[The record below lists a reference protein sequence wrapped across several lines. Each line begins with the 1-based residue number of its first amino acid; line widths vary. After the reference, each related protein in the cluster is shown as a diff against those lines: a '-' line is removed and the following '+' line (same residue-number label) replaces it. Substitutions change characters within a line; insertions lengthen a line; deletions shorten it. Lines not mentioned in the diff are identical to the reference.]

1 MKDKT
6 ILITGGSGFL
16 GKALINRIYKQ
27 NKIVVL
33 SRSEMNLI
41 ALKQEFPSIHIV
53 PGNVADSWVVRKA
66 LQDVNGVF
74 HLAGFKHV
82 GLAEQHVNECLQTNI
97 SGTRTLLQQAAK
109 AGIEFVIG
117 TSTDK
122 AAQVAGVYGASKLA
136 MERLFVEAQGMDQ
149 STKYR
154 IVRYGNVLYSTG
166 SVLPIWKDALLNKKP
181 VKISDPEATR
191 FYWSVESAVDL
202 LFECLEK
209 AVDARPYVPR
219 MKAMR
224 LGDILM
230 AMEAKY
236 GEAVDVTTIGL
247 KAGEN
252 KHEKILEAGP
262 YSNEVGLYTIGEIM
276 ELV

>member
-16 GKALINRIYKQ
+16 GKALIKRIYKH

-41 ALKQEFPSIHIV
+41 ALKQEFPSVHIM

-66 LQDVNGVF
+66 LQDVSGVF

-97 SGTRTLLQQAAK
+97 SGTRTLLQQAAR

-136 MERLFVEAQGMDQ
+136 MERLFAEAQGMDQ

-166 SVLPIWKDALLNKKP
+166 SVLPIWKDALLTGKP

-202 LFECLEK
+202 LFECLDK
-209 AVDARPYVPR
+209 AVDATPYVPK

-224 LGDILM
+224 LGDILI

-236 GEAVDVTTIGL
+236 GEAVGVTTIGL

-252 KHEKILEAGP
+252 KHEKILESGP